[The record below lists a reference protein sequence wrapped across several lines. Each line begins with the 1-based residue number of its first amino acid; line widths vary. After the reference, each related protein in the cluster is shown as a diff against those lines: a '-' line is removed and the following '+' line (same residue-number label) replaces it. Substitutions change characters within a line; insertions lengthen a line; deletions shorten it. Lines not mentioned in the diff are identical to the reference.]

1 MCQNSLSYF
10 RKTRPVSKRVQDHG
24 IAVYWKETWKFLIST
39 IRKTDVTPRFLYLHS
54 LFLAL
59 LPTIT
64 LIQSTISGVTAA
76 YNREQLWLANENLIT
91 KLQACC
97 RGYLVRQE
105 FNSRMNFLKKQVPA
119 ITCIQV
125 MVAFNYVWNLYSAIV
140 FYTQTYWQFLF
151 NSNSYSTQVS
161 SPHFANFLKAF
172 PSPKEFW
179 CITYFSM
186 SYIINKVF

>member
-1 MCQNSLSYF
+1 MGPWCSCLLKGNL
-10 RKTRPVSKRVQDHG
+10 
-24 IAVYWKETWKFLIST
+24 EFLVST
-39 IRKTDVTPRFLYLHS
+39 IQKADVTSRFFCLHCLLLS
-54 LFLAL
+54 L
-59 LPTIT
+59 LPTMT

-125 MVAFNYVWNLYSAIV
+125 MISFNYAGNFYSAV
-140 FYTQTYWQFLF
+140 VSYTQAY
-151 NSNSYSTQVS
+151 
-161 SPHFANFLKAF
+161 
-172 PSPKEFW
+172 
-179 CITYFSM
+179 
-186 SYIINKVF
+186 

>member
-1 MCQNSLSYF
+1 MLASLVTPIFHWASSDCVCQNSLSHF
-10 RKTRPVSKRVQDHG
+10 RKIRPVGRRVQDHG
-24 IAVYWKETWKFLIST
+24 VALYWKATWKFLVST
-39 IRKTDVTPRFLYLHS
+39 IWKADVTFCFLYLHS

-125 MVAFNYVWNLYSAIV
+125 MISFNYIWNLYSAVVCKLIDR
-140 FYTQTYWQFLF
+140 FFSIQTVRAHNCLHLILQ
-151 NSNSYSTQVS
+151 
-161 SPHFANFLKAF
+161 
-172 PSPKEFW
+172 
-179 CITYFSM
+179 
-186 SYIINKVF
+186 II